1 MSESVGKISLDL
13 EVQSDLDKQIREA
26 AANIGKQ
33 LEKALSNT
41 GLSKMFENLT
51 KILDTNLKRTM
62 DNLSRQLDAVLKK
75 MTQVE
80 IPQVKVPPSVSTPKT
95 PASDVKVPRGPPSGI
110 NADMINS
117 QMQSIE
123 KEMDNVEEKIRLQKQ
138 KLKELQTQYR
148 STFSEPKKIKIN
160 EQILKVENSII
171 SLGNKMDT
179 LGQKYTGLESKMMA
193 LSATSA
199 AAFSKISGSS
209 IVIPPVNTAPS
220 VASVEN
226 LSAAV
231 AKVRV
236 KTAETTAP
244 LKNMSALLKKVF
256 SVAGIKS
263 LGSAF
268 ASLPSKINN
277 VNKTLSKLTPKVN
290 SYSKATKTAKTNND
304 YFKNG
309 LGGTMKQMLKWM
321 IVLPMIVKG
330 ITAMAK
336 SLYNSLMTNEQFSNS
351 LGQIKTNLMV
361 AFTPIYQ
368 AILPAINALM
378 GALSKATAYAASFIS
393 QLFGKSYQSSF
404 QATQGLVDA
413 KDAMGAYGST
423 SKKATN
429 ATKAATKANKDLKRS
444 LMGFDQVNKLDDNT
458 ESDSESDAGSDA
470 PVMVKPS
477 IDMATLDATTI
488 PWVQKF
494 KDILSK
500 IFQPFQEAWGKEGQ
514 NTIASMKSSF
524 SNVLQLVKDIGKS
537 FLNVWTNGTGTAIL
551 TNILQIFQNIFAII
565 GNIASGLDAAW
576 NKNNTG
582 TAIIQSV
589 LNMFNTVLSTINRI
603 TGATAEWAGK
613 LDFTPLLSSVQTL
626 LKALEPLTKNIGDG
640 LAWFW
645 EKILLPI
652 AGWVIETAVP
662 TFLDML
668 SAAIDALNSVIAAL
682 KPLGTW
688 LFENLLKP
696 LGEWAGDLFIEA
708 MKTVTDLLKKFS
720 DWCSEHQTTVQ
731 NIAIVLGSLALAF
744 GLVTAATT
752 AWGIACGIAGA
763 AIALVTSPITIA
775 IAIIGSLIAA
785 GVLLWK
791 NWDAVK
797 AKAKEIWG
805 AIKDWFKK
813 TIDAIGGFFSGL
825 WKGIKETFASVGSWF
840 GEKFTAAK
848 NGIHGAFSGIGGW
861 MGNRWSDI
869 KNVFASTNAWFG
881 EKFKSAWT
889 NTKNAFSDPKGFFSG
904 VWKGITGAF
913 GNITGWFKDKF
924 SAAWNAVKNVFSS
937 GGAAFD
943 GIKEG
948 ILDGLKGV
956 INGLINGINS
966 VISVPFNGIN
976 WALDQ
981 LRSVSIAGFEPFTWL
996 PTIDTPQIPALA
1008 QGGYV
1013 KPNTPQLAMIGDNR
1027 HQGEVV
1033 APEGKLE
1040 EMARRAAVMAGS
1052 GSSNVELL
1060 LLLKEILKILKGI
1073 KPVSIDEES
1082 LRKYFIEKTN
1092 RETYSNGVCELIF

>member
-1 MSESVGKISLDL
+1 MSDSVGKISLDL

-80 IPQVKVPPSVSTPKT
+80 IPQVKIPPSISTPKAPT
-95 PASDVKVPRGPPSGI
+95 SDVKIPRGPPSGI

-138 KLKELQTQYR
+138 KLKELQTQYQ

-179 LGQKYTGLESKMMA
+179 LGQKYTGLEGKMMA

-220 VASVEN
+220 VASVDN

-236 KTAETTAP
+236 KTTETATP
-244 LKNMSALLKKVF
+244 LKNMSTLLKKVF
-256 SVAGIKS
+256 SVAGIKN

-268 ASLPSKINN
+268 ASLPSKISS
-277 VNKTLSKLTPKVN
+277 VNKTLSKLTPKV
-290 SYSKATKTAKTNND
+290 SSFSKATKAAKTNND

-309 LGGTMKQMLKWM
+309 LGGTMKQMFKWM

-368 AILPAINALM
+368 AILPAINTLM

-404 QATQGLVDA
+404 QATQGLVNA

-458 ESDSESDAGSDA
+458 DSESESDTGSDA

-477 IDMATLDATTI
+477 IDMATLDAATI

-514 NTIASMKSSF
+514 NTIASMKSSL

-537 FLNVWTNGTGTAIL
+537 FLSVWTNGTGTAIL

-576 NKNNTG
+576 NKSNTG

-589 LNMFNTVLSTINRI
+589 LNIFNTVLSTINRI

-645 EKILLPI
+645 EKALLPI

-668 SAAIDALNSVIAAL
+668 TAAIDALNAVIEAL

-688 LFENLLKP
+688 LYDNLLKP

-775 IAIIGSLIAA
+775 VAIIGSLIAI

-791 NWDAVK
+791 NWDTIKKK
-797 AKAKEIWG
+797 ATEIWG

-825 WKGIKETFASVGSWF
+825 WKGIKETFASVGNWF

-1052 GSSNVELL
+1052 GNSNVELL
-1060 LLLKEILKILKGI
+1060 LLLKEILKILKSI

>member
-1 MSESVGKISLDL
+1 MSDSVGKISLDL

-95 PASDVKVPRGPPSGI
+95 PASAVKIPRGPPSGI

-138 KLKELQTQYR
+138 KLKELQTQYQ

-179 LGQKYTGLESKMMA
+179 LGQKYTGLEVKMMA

-220 VASVEN
+220 VASVDN

-231 AKVRV
+231 AKVRA
-236 KTAETTAP
+236 KTTETATP
-244 LKNMSALLKKVF
+244 LKNMSTLLKKVF
-256 SVAGIKS
+256 SVAGIKN

-268 ASLPSKINN
+268 ASLPSKISS

-290 SYSKATKTAKTNND
+290 SFSKATKAAKTNND

-309 LGGTMKQMLKWM
+309 LGGTIKQMFKWM

-368 AILPAINALM
+368 AILPAINTLM

-404 QATQGLVDA
+404 QATQGLVNA

-458 ESDSESDAGSDA
+458 DSESENDTGSDA
-470 PVMVKPS
+470 PVMIKPS

-514 NTIASMKSSF
+514 NTIASMKSSL

-537 FLNVWTNGTGTAIL
+537 FLSVWTNGTGTTIL
-551 TNILQIFQNIFAII
+551 TNILQVFQNIFAII

-589 LNMFNTVLSTINRI
+589 LNIFNTVLSTINRI

-645 EKILLPI
+645 EKVLLPI

-668 SAAIDALNSVIAAL
+668 TAAIDALNAVIEAL

-688 LFENLLKP
+688 LYDNLLKP

-775 IAIIGSLIAA
+775 VAIIGSLIAI

-791 NWDAVK
+791 NWDTIKKK
-797 AKAKEIWG
+797 ATEIWG

-825 WKGIKETFASVGSWF
+825 WKGIKETFASVGNWF

-1052 GSSNVELL
+1052 GNSNAELL
-1060 LLLKEILKILKGI
+1060 LLLKEILKILKSI
-1073 KPVSIDEES
+1073 KPVALDEES

-1092 RETYSNGVCELIF
+1092 RETHANGVCELIF